1 MSSFNLFIEVVSKH
15 KIKNVKRL
23 KKRLQQEV
31 INMRAINKHFKYS
44 LLCLAVSSASY
55 GVNAAQ
61 DTDKTLSD
69 KNNNFEI
76 IMVTAQKR
84 VQRIIDVPT
93 SITAV
98 DSKAINNSNS
108 QQIAD
113 IQDLVPNLN
122 IEEINSFNN
131 AISIRGVGSS
141 SRNISFDTR
150 VGVYIDGVYLGQ
162 SPGLNQDLMDIERIE
177 ILRGPQG
184 SLFGKNTVAG
194 AINILTKKPHSE
206 FEGKVKAR
214 VGNYN
219 AQQFS
224 GFVNAPL
231 SEDIALKVSA
241 SSMIRD
247 GFVENVH
254 PDAKGDVGNRDS
266 LNYRAQLLVE
276 SFEDLAITLTIDGS
290 TANETPLFGE
300 HSTDFL
306 GMNYVETG
314 GAPKRTTYND
324 FLATEER
331 DISGVAAEIIYDFS
345 DGSSFKSI
353 TAQRNTE
360 LEFLIDLDYSS
371 LDLFKLH
378 YDDEYDQ
385 FTQELQYTSN
395 TGGPFEYIVGLY
407 YYQQDSKSD
416 RSAIPGSNII
426 PISDQTFLA
435 GSLAQFGLDTFVGT
449 DFEFLYPADV
459 INHIGTVDTQSYAIF
474 SNLTYD
480 LADDIHLGIGL
491 RLGRESKKVD
501 WSIDGSTSG
510 FFGLATANLVD
521 EISDS
526 DFLPSISLNY
536 DVNKNMVA
544 YARIATGSKSGGFN
558 LDFVTDE
565 QLDSMDFTK
574 ETSINYEIG
583 LKGYNEDYT
592 FRYSVA
598 LFSTNFDNYQ
608 QSQFIDIGDSRTV
621 IAITNAAT
629 AQTDGVEIELAYD
642 VNDNFSVGFAAGL
655 LDATFGD
662 NVLVGSKEQPDVSG
676 KRLPGS
682 AEIQSSLT
690 LDYTS
695 EFNEG
700 NWFTHA
706 DISYS
711 GDVYTTPNNVET
723 APLLNGDTVIFGY
736 LPSHTAINVRLGVE
750 FETWSASLWARN
762 LADSD
767 YLVSGKRQF
776 FGGIDETWNAPR
788 TVGIEVSYQF

>member
-1 MSSFNLFIEVVSKH
+1 MSSFKFFIRVICKNKN
-15 KIKNVKRL
+15 KI
-23 KKRLQQEV
+23 LQQEV
-31 INMRAINKHFKYS
+31 INMGSINKHFKYS
-44 LLCLAVSSASY
+44 LLCLAVCSASQITQ
-55 GVNAAQ
+55 AAENSTIKK
-61 DTDKTLSD
+61 DDI
-69 KNNNFEI
+69 EV

-98 DSKAINNSNS
+98 DSKAISNSNS

-122 IEEINSFNN
+122 IEETNSFNN
-131 AISIRGVGSS
+131 AVSIRGVGSN

-150 VGVYIDGVYLGQ
+150 VGVYLDGVYLGQ

-177 ILRGPQG
+177 VLRGPQG

-194 AINILTKKPHSE
+194 AINILTKKPHDE

-219 AQQFS
+219 AKQFS

-241 SSMIRD
+241 SSMNRD

-266 LNYRAQLLVE
+266 FNYRAQLLVE
-276 SFEDLAITLTIDGS
+276 NFENLALTFTLDGS
-290 TANETPLFGE
+290 KASETPLFGE

-306 GMNYVETG
+306 GMGHVEAG
-314 GAPKRTTYND
+314 GAGKRTTYND

-331 DISGVAAEIIYDFS
+331 DISGIAAEAVYDFS
-345 DGSSFKSI
+345 NGSSFKSI
-353 TAQRNTE
+353 TAQRKTE
-360 LEFLIDLDYSS
+360 LDFLSDLDYSS
-371 LDLFKLH
+371 FDLFKLH
-378 YDDEYDQ
+378 YVDEYDQ
-385 FTQELQYTSN
+385 FTQEFQYTSN
-395 TGGPFEYIVGLY
+395 TGTNFEYIVGLY

-416 RSAIPGSNII
+416 RSAIAGADVI
-426 PISDQTFLA
+426 PVSDQTFLA
-435 GSLAQFGLDTFVGT
+435 GSLAQFGLTTFVGT
-449 DFEFLYPADV
+449 PFEFLYPSNE

-474 SNLTYD
+474 SNMTYD
-480 LADDIHLGIGL
+480 FSDDIHLGLGL
-491 RLGRESKKVD
+491 RWGRESKSVD
-501 WSIDGSTSG
+501 WSSDGRTSG
-510 FFGLATANLVD
+510 FFGLATANLLD
-521 EISDS
+521 KKSDS

-558 LDFVTDE
+558 LDFVTEE
-565 QLDSMDFTK
+565 QLGSMDFDK
-574 ETSINYEIG
+574 ETSTNYEIG
-583 LKGYNEDYT
+583 FKGYNEDYT
-592 FRYSVA
+592 FRYSLA
-598 LFSTNFDNYQ
+598 LFSTDFDDYQ

-629 AQTDGVEIELAYD
+629 AQTNGVEIELAYD
-642 VNDNFSVGFAAGL
+642 VNDNFTVGFSAGL

-662 NVLVGSKEQPDVSG
+662 NVLVGSKVSPDVSG
-676 KRLPGS
+676 NRLPGS

-690 LDYTS
+690 LDYIS
-695 EFNEG
+695 EFHDG
-700 NWFTHA
+700 NWFAHA

-711 GDVYTTPNNVET
+711 GDVYTTPNNVKT
-723 APLLNGDTVIFGY
+723 APLLNGDTVTFGY
-736 LPSHTAINVRLGVE
+736 LPSHTAINARLGVE
-750 FETWSASLWARN
+750 FETWSASIWARN

-776 FGGIDETWNAPR
+776 FGGIDEVWNAPR

>member
-1 MSSFNLFIEVVSKH
+1 MGS
-15 KIKNVKRL
+15 
-23 KKRLQQEV
+23 
-31 INMRAINKHFKYS
+31 INKHFKYS
-44 LLCLAVSSASY
+44 LLCLAVCSASY
-55 GVNAAQ
+55 GANAAQ
-61 DTDKTLSD
+61 DTDKTLTD
-69 KNNNFEI
+69 ENDNIEV

-98 DSKAINNSNS
+98 DSKAISNSNS

-131 AISIRGVGSS
+131 AVSIRGVGSN

-150 VGVYIDGVYLGQ
+150 VGVYLDGVYLGQ

-177 ILRGPQG
+177 VLRGPQG

-194 AINILTKKPHSE
+194 AINILTKKPHDE

-214 VGNYN
+214 IGNYN

-231 SEDIALKVSA
+231 SDDIALKVSA

-247 GFVENVH
+247 GFVNNVY

-276 SFEDLAITLTIDGS
+276 SFDNLSLTLTVDGA
-290 TANETPLFGE
+290 TAEETPLFGE
-300 HSTDFL
+300 HSTNFL
-306 GMNYVETG
+306 GMGPVEAG

-353 TAQRNTE
+353 TAQRKTE

-385 FTQELQYTSN
+385 FTQEFQYTSN

-416 RSAIPGSNII
+416 RSAIAGADVI
-426 PISDQTFLA
+426 PVSDQTFLA
-435 GSLAQFGLDTFVGT
+435 GSLAQFGLSTFVGT
-449 DFEFLYPADV
+449 PFEFLYPSDE
-459 INHIGTVDTQSYAIF
+459 INHIGTVDTESYAIF
-474 SNLTYD
+474 SNMTYRFS
-480 LADDIHLGIGL
+480 DDWELGIGL
-491 RLGRESKKVD
+491 RWGRESKKAD
-501 WSIDGSTSG
+501 WSSDGSTSG
-510 FFGLATANLVD
+510 FFGLATASLVD
-521 EISDS
+521 EKSGS

-565 QLDSMDFTK
+565 QLGSMDFDK

-592 FRYSVA
+592 FRYSLA
-598 LFSTNFDNYQ
+598 LFSTDFDDYQ

-629 AQTDGVEIELAYD
+629 AKTNGVEIELAYD
-642 VNDNFSVGFAAGL
+642 VNDNFTVGFSAGI

-662 NVLVGSKEQPDVSG
+662 NVLVGTKVSPDVSG
-676 KRLPGS
+676 NRLPGS
-682 AEIQSSLT
+682 SEIQSSLT
-690 LDYTS
+690 LDYTR
-695 EFNEG
+695 EFNDG
-700 NWFTHA
+700 NWFAHA

-711 GDVYTTPNNVET
+711 GDVYTTPNNVKT
-723 APLLNGDTVIFGY
+723 AALMTGDSVTFGY
-736 LPSHTAINVRLGVE
+736 LPSHTAINARLGVE
-750 FETWSASLWARN
+750 FETWTASIWARN